1 MKRYEGLA
9 SLEKPFSNAVVTL
22 GNFDGVHRGHKF
34 ILQDTIQRSQARG
47 GPSVVFTFLP
57 HHVALLAPESC
68 PLLIQTIDQRLDTLE
83 HMGTDACVAEPFTLN
98 LAQIEPKEFISEI
111 LLEKLGAAEI
121 VVGYDFTFGV
131 HRRGTAEVLKHLGQ
145 ERGIDVHIV
154 EAQFQ
159 DELLISSTE
168 IRNAVSEGNM
178 QRARLLMDEPFTLR
192 GTVIPGHGIGK
203 TLGAHTANLVAE
215 NELAPGEG
223 VYITKTKFVGD
234 ERAVPSITS
243 VGTNPTFKGRPFAVE
258 THLIDFEDDL
268 VNAHMEVCFYER
280 MRGQVAF
287 DSPATLKGQIA
298 QDIAAARRWHEK
310 NTI

>member
-1 MKRYEGLA
+1 MQRIEGLD
-9 SLEKPFSNAVVTL
+9 SLKEPFTNAVVTL
-22 GNFDGVHRGHKF
+22 GNFDGVHLGHKF
-34 ILQDTIQRSQARG
+34 ILQDTIHRARSRG
-47 GPSVVFTFLP
+47 GTSVVFTFFP
-57 HHVALLAPESC
+57 HPVTLLAPESC
-68 PLLIQTIDQRLDTLE
+68 PLLIQTIDQRLDALE
-83 HMGTDACVAEPFTLN
+83 HIGVDACVVEPFTLN
-98 LAQIEPKEFISEI
+98 LAHIEPKKFISDI

-131 HRRGTAEVLKHLGQ
+131 HRRGSAEVLKHLGK
-145 ERGIDVHIV
+145 ERGVDVHIV

-168 IRNAVSEGNM
+168 IRHAVTEGNM
-178 QRARLLMDEPFTLR
+178 KRARLLMDEPFTIR
-192 GTVIPGHGIGK
+192 GTVVPGHGIGK
-203 TLGAHTANLVAE
+203 TLGAHTANLVVE

-223 VYITKTKFVGD
+223 VYITRTKFVGD
-234 ERAVPSITS
+234 ERAVPSVTS

-268 VNAHMEVCFYER
+268 VNAHLEVCFFER

-287 DSPATLKGQIA
+287 DSPKTLKGQIA

-310 NTI
+310 NKI